1 LGSEV
6 VSKKELKP
14 LDTSRMDRIP
24 PHNIEAEQ
32 SLLGAMMLSKE
43 AVASAIEIVDAED
56 FYRDSYKQVFRAIL
70 NLNSVSEPVDP
81 ITVSEEL
88 KRMGELERLGGK
100 PFIYDFVS
108 SVPITAN
115 VRQYANIVSNY
126 STLRKLIDA
135 ATRIAVLGYE
145 VPKDSRVAID
155 KAEQLIFEIS
165 RSRSTS
171 APTALKELLVETMQY
186 IEKLYEN
193 KGFSGLPTGYKDFDK
208 RTSGLQP
215 SDLII
220 IAARPSMGKT
230 SFALGMAR
238 NIGINIKKPVAFFS
252 LEMSDV
258 QLAQRLICAEARV
271 NALSLRSG
279 ELPDDEWPRISYAI
293 ERLSKSPIYIDDSS
307 SLNVMELRAKA
318 RRLKSQYDIALLII
332 DYLQLM
338 QSGFDSENRQ
348 QEISDI
354 TRSLKMLAKE
364 LNIPIVALSQLSR
377 GVEMRQN
384 KKPLLA
390 DLRESGAIEQDA
402 DLVVFIYR
410 EKIYHRGDE
419 DGYLDEDVDSYTRSS
434 VPKKKKYLEE
444 YLESEGDLPGDVAE
458 IIIGKQRNGP
468 TGVVKMLF
476 FERYAKFEDRARLD

>member
-1 LGSEV
+1 M

-43 AVASAIEIVDAED
+43 AVASAIEVVDADD
-56 FYRDSYKQVFRAIL
+56 FYRNSHEQVFRAIL
-70 NLNSVSEPVDP
+70 NLNAVSEPVDP

-115 VRQYANIVSNY
+115 VKHYANIVSNY

-135 ATRIAVLGYE
+135 ATRIAALGYE
-145 VPKDSRVAID
+145 APKDSRAAID
-155 KAEQLIFEIS
+155 KAEQLIFDIS
-165 RSRSTS
+165 RSRSSS
-171 APTALKELLVETMQY
+171 APAALKSVLVETMEY

-193 KGFSGLPTGYKDFDK
+193 KGGFAGLTTGYIDFDRK
-208 RTSGLQP
+208 TSGLQP

-220 IAARPSMGKT
+220 VAARPSMGKT

-238 NIGINIKKPVAFFS
+238 NIGINEKKPVAVFS
-252 LEMSDV
+252 LEMSDI
-258 QLAQRLICAEARV
+258 QLAQRLMCSEARID
-271 NALSLRSG
+271 ASSLKTG
-279 ELPDDEWPRISYAI
+279 NLADDEWPRISSAI
-293 ERLSKSPIYIDDSS
+293 ERLSKSPIYVDDSS

-402 DLVVFIYR
+402 DLVIFIYR
-410 EKIYHRGDE
+410 EKVYHRGDDE
-419 DGYLDEDVDSYTRSS
+419 GYPEEDVNGYARPS
-434 VPKKKKYLEE
+434 VPKKKKYLEMSV
-444 YLESEGDLPGDVAE
+444 ESEGDAVGDLAE
-458 IIIGKQRNGP
+458 IIIGKHRNGP

-476 FERYAKFEDRARLD
+476 LERYAKFVDLARVD

>member
-1 LGSEV
+1 MAN
-6 VSKKELKP
+6 KKELKS
-14 LDTSRMDRIP
+14 LDTSRIDRIP

-43 AVASAIEIVDAED
+43 AVASAIETIGEDD
-56 FYRDSYKQVFRAIL
+56 FYRDSHRHVFKAIL
-70 NLNSVSEPVDP
+70 SLNAVSEPVDP

-88 KRMGELERLGGK
+88 KRMGDLERLGGK

-108 SVPITAN
+108 SIPITAN
-115 VRQYANIVSNY
+115 IKYYANIVSNY

-145 VPKDSRVAID
+145 APKDSKIAID
-155 KAEQLIFEIS
+155 KAEQIIFEIS
-165 RSRSTS
+165 RSRSSS
-171 APTALKELLVETMQY
+171 APTVLKNLLVETMEY
-186 IEKLYEN
+186 IEKLYES
-193 KGFSGLPTGYKDFDK
+193 KGGFSGLSTGYIDFDRK
-208 RTSGLQP
+208 TSGLQP

-220 IAARPSMGKT
+220 VAARPSMGKT

-238 NIGINIKKPVAFFS
+238 NIGINEKKPVAVFS
-252 LEMSDV
+252 LEMSDI
-258 QLAQRLICAEARV
+258 QLAQRLMCSEARV
-271 NALSLRSG
+271 DASNLKTGNLA
-279 ELPDDEWPRISYAI
+279 DDEWPRISSAI

-318 RRLKSQYDIALLII
+318 RRLKSQYDISLLII

-338 QSGFDSENRQ
+338 QSGLDSENRQ

-410 EKIYHRGDE
+410 EKAYHRGDDE
-419 DGYLDEDVDSYTRSS
+419 GYLENDAEGYTRSS
-434 VPKKKKYLEE
+434 VPKKKKYVEMNV
-444 YLESEGDLPGDVAE
+444 ESEGDAVGDLAE
-458 IIIGKQRNGP
+458 IIIGKHRNGP

-476 FERYAKFEDRARLD
+476 LERYAKFVDLARVD

>member
-43 AVASAIEIVDAED
+43 AAASAIEIVNADD
-56 FYRDSYKQVFRAIL
+56 FYRDSHRIVFKAIL
-70 NLNSVSEPVDP
+70 NLSSVSEPIDP
-81 ITVSEEL
+81 ITVGEEL
-88 KRMGELERLGGK
+88 KRMGELDRLGGK

-115 VRQYANIVSNY
+115 IKQYANIVSNY

-145 VPKDSRVAID
+145 APKDSRIAID

-165 RSRSTS
+165 RSRSKH
-171 APTALKELLVETMQY
+171 APTILKNLLVETMDY
-186 IEKLYEN
+186 IESLEQ
-193 KGFSGLPTGYKDFDK
+193 GRDFSGLPTGYIDFDRK
-208 RTSGLQP
+208 TSGLQP

-220 IAARPSMGKT
+220 VAARPSMGKT

-238 NIGINIKKPVAFFS
+238 NIGINEKKPVAIFS
-252 LEMSDV
+252 LEMSDI
-258 QLAQRLICAEARV
+258 QLAQRMMCSEARIDV
-271 NALSLRSG
+271 NSLKTGR
-279 ELPDDEWPRISYAI
+279 LADDEWPRISNAI
-293 ERLSKSPIYIDDSS
+293 DRLSKSPIYVDDSS
-307 SLNVMELRAKA
+307 SLNIMELRAKA
-318 RRLKSQYDIALLII
+318 RRLKSQHDIALLII

-338 QSGFDSENRQ
+338 QSGFDAENRQ

-410 EKIYHRGDE
+410 EKVYHRSE
-419 DGYLDEDVDSYTRSS
+419 DGNSFNEESDDYTRLPASR
-434 VPKKKKYLEE
+434 KKKYVEMNV
-444 YLESEGDLPGDVAE
+444 ESEGNEPGDQAE
-458 IIIGKQRNGP
+458 IIIGKHRNGP
-468 TGVVKMLF
+468 TGVIKMWFL
-476 FERYAKFEDRARLD
+476 ERYAKFVDLARVE

>member
-1 LGSEV
+1 V

-56 FYRDSYKQVFRAIL
+56 FYRDSHKQAFRAIL

-145 VPKDSRVAID
+145 APKDSRIAID

-165 RSRSTS
+165 RSRSPS
-171 APTALKELLVETMQY
+171 APTALKSLLVETMDY
-186 IEKLYEN
+186 IESLDQGKD
-193 KGFSGLPTGYKDFDK
+193 FSGLPTGYIDFDK
-208 RTSGLQP
+208 KTSGLQP

-220 IAARPSMGKT
+220 VAARPSMGKT

-238 NIGINIKKPVAFFS
+238 NIGINEKKPVAVFT
-252 LEMSDV
+252 LEMSDI
-258 QLAQRLICAEARV
+258 QLAQRLICSEAKIDS
-271 NALSLRSG
+271 NSLKTG
-279 ELPDDEWPRISYAI
+279 NLADDEWPRISSAI
-293 ERLSKSPIYIDDSS
+293 DRLSKSPIYVDDSS

-338 QSGFDSENRQ
+338 QSGFDAENRQ

-410 EKIYHRGDE
+410 EKVYHRGEDE
-419 DGYLDEDVDSYTRSS
+419 GYLDEDVNGYSRPS
-434 VPKKKKYLEE
+434 VPKKKKYLEMNV
-444 YLESEGDLPGDVAE
+444 ESEGDAVGDLAE
-458 IIIGKQRNGP
+458 IIIGKHRNGP

-476 FERYAKFEDRARLD
+476 LERYAKFVDLARVD

>member
-1 LGSEV
+1 
-6 VSKKELKP
+6 
-14 LDTSRMDRIP
+14 MDRIP

-43 AVASAIEIVDAED
+43 AAASAIEIVNADD
-56 FYRDSYKQVFRAIL
+56 FYRDSHRIVFKAIL
-70 NLNSVSEPVDP
+70 NLSSVSEPIDP
-81 ITVSEEL
+81 ITVGEEL
-88 KRMGELERLGGK
+88 KRMGELDRLGGK

-115 VRQYANIVSNY
+115 IKQYANIVSNY

-145 VPKDSRVAID
+145 APKDSRIAID

-165 RSRSTS
+165 RSRSKH
-171 APTALKELLVETMQY
+171 APTILKNLLVETMDY
-186 IEKLYEN
+186 IESLEQ
-193 KGFSGLPTGYKDFDK
+193 GRDFSGLPTGYIDFDRK
-208 RTSGLQP
+208 TSGLQP

-220 IAARPSMGKT
+220 VAARPSMGKT

-238 NIGINIKKPVAFFS
+238 NIGINEKKPVAIFS
-252 LEMSDV
+252 LEMSDI
-258 QLAQRLICAEARV
+258 QLAQRMMCSEARIDV
-271 NALSLRSG
+271 NSLKTGR
-279 ELPDDEWPRISYAI
+279 LADDEWPRISNAI
-293 ERLSKSPIYIDDSS
+293 DRLSKSPIYVDDSS
-307 SLNVMELRAKA
+307 SLNIMELRAKA
-318 RRLKSQYDIALLII
+318 RRLKSQHDIALLII

-338 QSGFDSENRQ
+338 QSGFDAENRQ

-410 EKIYHRGDE
+410 EKVYHRSE
-419 DGYLDEDVDSYTRSS
+419 DGNSFNEESDDYTRLPASR
-434 VPKKKKYLEE
+434 KKKYVEMNV
-444 YLESEGDLPGDVAE
+444 ESEGNEPGDQAE
-458 IIIGKQRNGP
+458 IIIGKHRNGP
-468 TGVVKMLF
+468 TGVIKMWFL
-476 FERYAKFEDRARLD
+476 ERYAKFVDLARVE